1 MNRII
6 LHVDMNAF
14 FAAVEQQSNPALR
27 GKPIVVVGSAA
38 RTVILTASYEARAFG
53 VKTGMRIF
61 EARRCCPELISVPV
75 SNRLYAHVSAEIMK
89 ILADYTPLVQVF
101 SIDEAFLDISGSL
114 GLFGAPQRIAYL
126 IKSRIK
132 TRFGLTCSVGI
143 APNKL
148 LAKLASEMQ
157 KPDGLTV
164 ITPEMIPAIL
174 QNLPVGD
181 LCGIGRQT
189 SRQLALL
196 GITTCGQ
203 LATFP
208 REILRCKFGII
219 GDQLLRMAQGL
230 DDSPVAA
237 ADEEE
242 QVKSIGHSTTL
253 AQDLSDRPAIQVVLL
268 QLAEMVGRRSRRYAL
283 AGRTLTLT
291 VRYAD
296 FTTFT
301 RQQKQ
306 SRSLTL
312 SVDIYHA
319 ALKILDA
326 IVLEQ
331 PVRLLGIS
339 LSGWDEAGKQLSF
352 FDGNERE
359 VRMTAAM
366 DSVNNKLG
374 DFTVTFASLLDKID
388 KGSHVISP
396 AWRPEGVRHID
407 MS

>member
-1 MNRII
+1 MDRII

-53 VKTGMRIF
+53 VKTGMRLF
-61 EARRCCPELISVPV
+61 EARRLCPKLIQVPV
-75 SNRLYAHVSAEIMK
+75 SNRLYAHVSSEIMK
-89 ILADYTPLVQVF
+89 IFADYTPLVQVF

-114 GLFGAPQRIAYL
+114 GLFGTPQRIAYL

-164 ITPEMIPAIL
+164 ITPERVSEIL
-174 QNLPVGD
+174 RHLPVGD

-189 SRQLALL
+189 SRQLTLL

-203 LATFP
+203 LASFP
-208 REILRCKFGII
+208 GELLRRKFGIV
-219 GDQLLRMAQGL
+219 GQQLQQMALGI
-230 DDSPVAA
+230 DDSPVLS
-237 ADEEE
+237 ADAEE
-242 QVKSIGHSTTL
+242 QIKSIGHSTTL
-253 AQDLSDRPAIQVVLL
+253 AQDLSDRPAISVVLL
-268 QLAEMVGRRSRRYAL
+268 QLAEMVGRRSRRYGL
-283 AGRTLTLT
+283 AGSTLTLT

-306 SRSLTL
+306 PRPLAL
-312 SVDIYHA
+312 SADIYHA

-339 LSGWDEAGKQLSF
+339 LSSWDATERQLSLF
-352 FDGNERE
+352 SEERRE

-366 DSVNNKLG
+366 DRVNNKLG
-374 DFTVTFASLLDKID
+374 DFTVTFASLIDKIN

-396 AWRPEGVRHID
+396 AWRPEGVRHIE
-407 MS
+407 MT

>member
-1 MNRII
+1 
-6 LHVDMNAF
+6 
-14 FAAVEQQSNPALR
+14 
-27 GKPIVVVGSAA
+27 
-38 RTVILTASYEARAFG
+38 
-53 VKTGMRIF
+53 
-61 EARRCCPELISVPV
+61 
-75 SNRLYAHVSAEIMK
+75 
-89 ILADYTPLVQVF
+89 
-101 SIDEAFLDISGSL
+101 
-114 GLFGAPQRIAYL
+114 
-126 IKSRIK
+126 
-132 TRFGLTCSVGI
+132 
-143 APNKL
+143 
-148 LAKLASEMQ
+148 
-157 KPDGLTV
+157 
-164 ITPEMIPAIL
+164 
-174 QNLPVGD
+174 
-181 LCGIGRQT
+181 
-189 SRQLALL
+189 
-196 GITTCGQ
+196 
-203 LATFP
+203 
-208 REILRCKFGII
+208 
-219 GDQLLRMAQGL
+219 MAQGL
-230 DDSPVAA
+230 DDSPVVAA
-237 ADEEE
+237 EDEG

-306 SRSLTL
+306 PQPLTL
-312 SVDIYHA
+312 SADIYHA

-339 LSGWDEAGKQLSF
+339 LSGWDEAGQQLALFS
-352 FDGNERE
+352 GNERE
-359 VRMTAAM
+359 VRMAAAM

-374 DFTVTFASLLDKID
+374 DFTVTFASLLDKLD

>member
-1 MNRII
+1 MKRMI

-53 VKTGMRIF
+53 IKTGMRLF
-61 EARRCCPELISVPV
+61 EARRLCPDVIQVPV
-75 SNRLYAHVSAEIMK
+75 SNRLYTHVSAEIMK
-89 ILADYTPLVQVF
+89 MLEDYTPLVQVF

-114 GLFGAPQRIAYL
+114 GLFGTPQRIAYL

-132 TRFGLTCSVGI
+132 SRFGLTCSIGV

-157 KPDGLTV
+157 KPDGLTIISSEQV
-164 ITPEMIPAIL
+164 PAIL
-174 QNLPVGD
+174 ENLPVGD

-189 SRQLALL
+189 CRQLALL

-203 LATFP
+203 LACFP
-208 REILRCKFGII
+208 PDILQSRFGIV
-219 GDQLLRMAQGL
+219 GDQLLRMAQGI
-230 DDSPVAA
+230 DDSPVVR
-237 ADEEE
+237 ADDEK

-253 AQDLSDRPAIQVVLL
+253 AEDLSDRTKIAAVLL
-268 QLAEMVGRRSRRYAL
+268 QLAEMVGRRTRRNTL

-306 SRSLTL
+306 PRPLSL
-312 SVDIYHA
+312 SSDIYQA

-331 PVRLLGIS
+331 PIRLLGLS
-339 LSGWDEAGKQLSF
+339 LSGWDKDGTQLPLFSG
-352 FDGNERE
+352 DERKA
-359 VRMTAAM
+359 RMTAAM
-366 DSVNNKLG
+366 DCVNNVLG
-374 DFTVTFASLLDKID
+374 DFTVTFGSLIERLDK
-388 KGSHVISP
+388 GAHVISP
-396 AWRPEGVRHID
+396 SWRPEGARHVE
-407 MS
+407 MK

>member
-1 MNRII
+1 MERII

-14 FAAVEQQSNPALR
+14 FAAVEQQSNPSLR

-53 VKTGMRIF
+53 VKTGMRVF
-61 EARRCCPELISVPV
+61 EARRLCPELISVPV

-89 ILADYTPLVQVF
+89 MLHDYTPLVQIF

-114 GLFGAPQRIAYL
+114 GLFGTPQRIAYL

-132 TRFGLTCSVGI
+132 TRFGLTCSIGI

-157 KPDGLTV
+157 KPDGLTLLS
-164 ITPEMIPAIL
+164 PERIPAVL
-174 QNLPVGD
+174 KNLPVGE

-203 LATFP
+203 LAEFP
-208 REILRCKFGII
+208 RQILCRKFGII
-219 GDQLLRMAQGL
+219 GDQLLRMAQGI
-230 DDSPVAA
+230 DNSPVISA
-237 ADEEE
+237 ADEE

-253 AQDLSDRPAIQVVLL
+253 AEDLSDRSSIAVVLL
-268 QLAEMVGRRSRRYAL
+268 QLAEMVGRRSRRYGL
-283 AGRTLTLT
+283 AGRILTLT

-306 SRSLTL
+306 PVPLSL
-312 SVDIYHA
+312 SADIYHA
-319 ALKILDA
+319 ALKILDG
-326 IVLEQ
+326 IVLAQ

-339 LSGWDEAGKQLSF
+339 ISGWEDGKVQLSLF
-352 FDGNERE
+352 SEEERDG
-359 VRMTAAM
+359 RMMAAM
-366 DSVNNKLG
+366 DSVNNKMG

-388 KGSHVISP
+388 KGAHVISP
-396 AWRPEGVRHID
+396 AWRPEGVRHIE
-407 MS
+407 MN

>member
-1 MNRII
+1 MDRII

-53 VKTGMRIF
+53 VKTGMRVF
-61 EARRCCPELISVPV
+61 EARRCCPDLILVPV
-75 SNRLYAHVSAEIMK
+75 NNRLYAHISAEIMK
-89 ILADYTPLVQVF
+89 LFADYTPLVQVF

-114 GLFGAPQRIAYL
+114 GLFGSPQRIASL

-132 TRFGLTCSVGI
+132 SRFGLTCSVGI

-157 KPDGLTV
+157 KPDGLTI
-164 ITPEMIPAIL
+164 ITPERIEAIL
-174 QNLPVGD
+174 LHLPVGD

-208 REILRCKFGII
+208 LEILRRKFGIV
-219 GDQLLRMAQGL
+219 GQQLQMMAKGV
-230 DDSPVAA
+230 DISPVIA
-237 ADEEE
+237 ADDEE

-253 AQDLSDRPAIQVVLL
+253 AQDLSDRTAIQVVLL
-268 QLAEMVGRRSRRYAL
+268 QLAEMVGRRSRRYQL
-283 AGRTLTLT
+283 AGKTLTLT

-306 SRSLTL
+306 LQSLTL
-312 SVDIYHA
+312 SADIYHA

-326 IVLEQ
+326 IILEQ
-331 PVRLLGIS
+331 PVRLLGVT
-339 LSGWDEAGKQLSF
+339 LSNWDDSEKQLPLFSE
-352 FDGNERE
+352 NRREERLA
-359 VRMTAAM
+359 AAM

-374 DFTVTFASLLDKID
+374 DFTVTFASLLNKID
-388 KGSHVISP
+388 KGSHIISP
-396 AWRPEGVRHID
+396 AWRPEGIRHIE
-407 MS
+407 MT

>member
-1 MNRII
+1 MDRII

-14 FAAVEQQSNPALR
+14 FAAVEQQSNPSLR
-27 GKPIVVVGSAA
+27 DKPIVVVGSAA

-53 VKTGMRIF
+53 VKTGMRVF
-61 EARRCCPELISVPV
+61 EARRLCPEVISVPV
-75 SNRLYAHVSAEIMK
+75 SNRLYAYISAEIMNM
-89 ILADYTPLVQVF
+89 LHDYTPLVQVF

-114 GLFGAPQRIAYL
+114 GLFGTPQRIAYL

-132 TRFGLTCSVGI
+132 TRFGLTCSIGI

-157 KPDGLTV
+157 KPDGLTLL
-164 ITPEMIPAIL
+164 TPERVPAVL
-174 QNLPVGD
+174 QNLPVGE

-203 LATFP
+203 LAGFP
-208 REILRCKFGII
+208 RQILCRKFGII
-219 GDQLLRMAQGL
+219 GDQLLRMAKGI
-230 DDSPVAA
+230 DDSPVISAA
-237 ADEEE
+237 NEE

-253 AQDLSDRPAIQVVLL
+253 AQDLSDRSSIEVVLL
-268 QLAEMVGRRSRRYAL
+268 QLAEMVGRRSRRYGL

-291 VRYAD
+291 IRYAD

-306 SRSLTL
+306 PVSLAL
-312 SVDIYHA
+312 SADIYHA
-319 ALKILDA
+319 ALRILDG
-326 IVLEQ
+326 IVLAQ

-339 LSGWDEAGKQLSF
+339 MSGWEEEKAQLSLF
-352 FDGNERE
+352 SEEARD
-359 VRMTAAM
+359 VRMMAAM
-366 DSVNNKLG
+366 DSVNNKMG

-396 AWRPEGVRHID
+396 AWRPEGVRHIE
-407 MS
+407 MN

>member
-1 MNRII
+1 MERII

-27 GKPIVVVGSAA
+27 KKPIVVVGRAS

-61 EARRCCPELISVPV
+61 EARRLCPDLIPVPV
-75 SNRLYAHVSAEIMK
+75 NNRLYAHVSAQIMK

-114 GLFGAPQRIAYL
+114 GLFGTPQRIAYL

-132 TRFGLTCSVGI
+132 VRFGLTCSIGI

-148 LAKLASEMQ
+148 LAKLASEME
-157 KPDGLTV
+157 KPDGLT
-164 ITPEMIPAIL
+164 MISSESVPAIL
-174 QNLPVGD
+174 RNLPVGE

-203 LATFP
+203 LAGFP
-208 REILRCKFGII
+208 REILRRKFGIV
-219 GDQLLRMAQGL
+219 GDQLQRMAQGL
-230 DDSPVAA
+230 DNSPVVSAE
-237 ADEEE
+237 DEKE
-242 QVKSIGHSTTL
+242 VKSIGHSTTL
-253 AQDLSDRPAIQVVLL
+253 EEDLSDRTAIAVVLL
-268 QLAEMVGRRSRRYAL
+268 QLAEMVGRRLRRYGL

-291 VRYAD
+291 LRYAD

-301 RQQKQ
+301 RQQTQ
-306 SRSLTL
+306 PRPLRL
-312 SVDIYHA
+312 STDIYGA
-319 ALKILDA
+319 TIRILDA
-326 IVLEQ
+326 IILEQ

-339 LSGWDEAGKQLSF
+339 LSGWEEGGEQLSLF
-352 FDGNERE
+352 FGDERE
-359 VRMTAAM
+359 ARMAAAM
-366 DSVNNKLG
+366 DSVNNRQG
-374 DFTVTFASLLDKID
+374 DFTLTFGSLLARRD

-396 AWRPEGVRHID
+396 AWRPEGVRHVEI
-407 MS
+407 S